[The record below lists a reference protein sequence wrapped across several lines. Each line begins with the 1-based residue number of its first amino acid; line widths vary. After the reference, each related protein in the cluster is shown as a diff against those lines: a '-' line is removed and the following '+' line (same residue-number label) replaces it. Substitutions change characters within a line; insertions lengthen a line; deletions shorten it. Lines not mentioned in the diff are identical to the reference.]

1 MEKVLLYMETGVGY
15 LTADGVDFSRE
26 HPYQLV
32 DRPESE
38 ILLSTQRF
46 RNASP
51 EELRSYYGYKVAT

>member
-15 LTADGVDFSRE
+15 LTADGVDFSRD

-32 DRPESE
+32 YKAESE

-46 RNASP
+46 RKASSD
-51 EELRSYYGYKVAT
+51 ELRSYYNYKVAT